1 MNLAWETAVAA
12 VIIPIFTAVFKP
24 SRPQTKRELNQCFS
38 ALWGKQLP
46 PCLLLEVQDPSLGYT
61 WWVCV
66 PWVGVAREIWNHCA
80 SSAMCFCDR
89 RPSPGLEWGLLALV
103 LVQWKSSFIKLR
115 EMSVG
120 KGEAVAMH
128 NLPPSSVQPWIS
140 RPFSPVHLPR
150 WTQTATLTSNSYP
163 KSTRNC
169 VLAPTPSVLL
179 FRHWGRDV
187 FDFLPLLKFKE
198 LCLVPQCQTSAWFY
212 TSGTLDLCVCK
223 VLNSHWKFSMW
234 LWCLQLD
241 FLLSF
246 SPYLVRIKFTVQF
259 LCSWKTLSTLWNFV
273 CHRGWWTF
281 VWISW
286 LFWPFPEIWHKQD
299 ELTNLIPEGYQD

>member
-1 MNLAWETAVAA
+1 MPVVLRVMFSCELSLRNLAAVAA
-12 VIIPIFTAVFKP
+12 VIIPIFTAMFKP

-66 PWVGVAREIWNHCA
+66 PWVGVASEIWNHCT

-128 NLPPSSVQPWIS
+128 NLLPSSVQPWI
-140 RPFSPVHLPR
+140 R
-150 WTQTATLTSNSYP
+150 AD
-163 KSTRNC
+163 
-169 VLAPTPSVLL
+169 PS
-179 FRHWGRDV
+179 
-187 FDFLPLLKFKE
+187 
-198 LCLVPQCQTSAWFY
+198 A
-212 TSGTLDLCVCK
+212 
-223 VLNSHWKFSMW
+223 
-234 LWCLQLD
+234 
-241 FLLSF
+241 
-246 SPYLVRIKFTVQF
+246 
-259 LCSWKTLSTLWNFV
+259 LST
-273 CHRGWWTF
+273 
-281 VWISW
+281 
-286 LFWPFPEIWHKQD
+286 
-299 ELTNLIPEGYQD
+299 Y